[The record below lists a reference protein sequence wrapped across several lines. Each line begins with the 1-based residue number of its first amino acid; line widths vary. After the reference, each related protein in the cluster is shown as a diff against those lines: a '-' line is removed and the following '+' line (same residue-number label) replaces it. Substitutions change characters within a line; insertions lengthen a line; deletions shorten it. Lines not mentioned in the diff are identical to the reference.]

1 MFTDKNESV
10 ISVPIAEQET
20 VIQFNRVDDIARIS
34 TSDSTMKTKFT
45 KLCEMYP
52 KHWKIISNDDVYC
65 SYECTPK
72 SLISYRSK
80 VSERELTDEQKQVM
94 AERMR
99 NLHTKKNN

>member
-1 MFTDKNESV
+1 MFTDKNENV

-20 VIQFNRVDDIARIS
+20 VIQFNRVGDTARIS
-34 TSDSTMKTKFT
+34 TSDSTMKTKFS
-45 KLCEMYP
+45 KLCEANP
-52 KHWKIISNDDVYC
+52 EHWKLVSDDDVYC